1 MTQEMRK
8 EDGGLIQKALCDQI
22 FPNHQAAKLEVVS
35 AGSQPAV
42 CRTLPAVMRAAA
54 ISSGKALPMGS
65 ARLCREC
72 QKYPCLTS
80 HSPVWI
86 REAHVCV
93 YVTFPP
99 LSLMWAPQVTV

>member
-22 FPNHQAAKLEVVS
+22 FPNPQAAKLEVVS

-54 ISSGKALPMGS
+54 ISSGKALPMGVHVYAVS
-65 ARLCREC
+65 VRSIPVSRPIL
-72 QKYPCLTS
+72 PCGS
-80 HSPVWI
+80 EK
-86 REAHVCV
+86 RMCVC
-93 YVTFPP
+93 
-99 LSLMWAPQVTV
+99 M